1 MASIVTTRSS
11 RPIVGVA
18 RHTVK
23 AAAVAPAAVGWKLKL
38 VIPPAVILM
47 PGGAAA
53 CAFSRVPLRMTQP
66 CSQPPDPAQ
75 VSPSA
80 DMHSVT
86 TALRLSASLRARYA
100 LAARSLADAR
110 N

>member
-1 MASIVTTRSS
+1 MLRNRWVSQSPLFQGHAAFVVLLIHGRPVASIVTTRSS

-47 PGGAAA
+47 PDGAAV
-53 CAFSRVPLRMTQP
+53 CAFSGVPLRMIQP

-80 DMHSVT
+80 DM
-86 TALRLSASLRARYA
+86 
-100 LAARSLADAR
+100 
-110 N
+110 